1 MILASPMRPDAFDP
15 WLARW
20 GLTPDGEGFET
31 RFGSRLLPVT
41 RRGERAMLKIASH
54 EEERRGGELMAWWG
68 GEGAARVLERE
79 AMAILLERLD
89 GPRGLAAMVCA
100 GEDDEAT
107 RILCRV
113 AAGLHAAR
121 TAPPPRSL
129 TPLDVWF
136 RALWPAADAQGGVFA
151 KAAQT
156 AGDLLGQP
164 RDPVV
169 LHGDLHHDNVLD
181 GGPRGW
187 LAIDPKGLVGER
199 DFEFANLFRNPDAQI
214 ALSPGRLRRQ
224 ARIVAAQ
231 ARVDETRL
239 LRWILA
245 YAGLGAAW
253 SLQSGHDAGPGLAIA
268 ALAAAELDR

>member
-1 MILASPMRPDAFDP
+1 MSPDTFHP
-15 WLARW
+15 WLERW
-20 GLTPDGEGFET
+20 GLMPDGEGFET
-31 RFGSRLLPVT
+31 RFGSRLLPVR
-41 RRGERAMLKIASH
+41 RRGERAMLKIANH

-68 GEGAARVLERE
+68 GEGAARVLER
-79 AMAILLERLD
+79 ADMAIVLERLD
-89 GPRGLAAMVCA
+89 GPRSLAAMVRA
-100 GEDDEAT
+100 GEDDEAS
-107 RILCRV
+107 RILCR
-113 AAGLHAAR
+113 AAAALHAR
-121 TAPPPRSL
+121 RPTPPPASL

-136 RALWPAADAQGGVFA
+136 RALWPAADAHGGLFA
-151 KAAQT
+151 QAAQ
-156 AGDLLGQP
+156 AARALLAQP

-214 ALSPGRLRRQ
+214 ALSPGRLCRQ

-231 ARVDETRL
+231 ARVDGTRL